1 MERTITVKLKLTD
14 SILDDILCTAIE
26 GAIGYWSI
34 LCNDHPDWRAARKRI
49 VERKTTNPEDR
60 YIPTYSEV
68 ALEVL
73 NNGDAIYFED
83 AEGEGGADDRHGNE
97 GLENCPWKLTME
109 DLIQGIQDYISE
121 SNKDIVNCIEYGDFD
136 ADDADQ
142 VIQYALFKEVV
153 FG

>member
-1 MERTITVKLKLTD
+1 MERTITVKLTLTD
-14 SILDDILCTAIE
+14 SILDDILCTALE
-26 GAIGYWSI
+26 GGIGYWAV
-34 LCNDHPDWRAARKRI
+34 LCNDHKDWRAARKRI
-49 VERKTTNPEDR
+49 VERKTTDPEDK

-97 GLENCPWKLTME
+97 GLEDCPWKMTME
-109 DLIQGIQDYISE
+109 DLMSGIREFTEDSSCNI
-121 SNKDIVNCIEYGDFD
+121 INCIERGDFD

-142 VIQYALFKEVV
+142 IIQYALFKEVV